1 MELNAASTSFKKRL
15 DICEVVLGNMQSQM
29 DGAKASILLGGDPG
43 IGKTSFVEMFAT
55 LIGMNL
61 VIIEAPHITEEHII
75 NIPFIIYDPK
85 SETHSNGVTSV
96 EAEYEQS
103 DFTIKLSDSHLY
115 TKLTS
120 IHKLSDEEYLKNIYN
135 STEDIIKIFESLKGN
150 ETTVPPIIQEVR
162 EKFKVILFLDEYF
175 RQTSTKI
182 RNMLRGILDG
192 RIGSHKLP
200 KDVYVMYA
208 SNLKDEGNS
217 IEGRTMHGDFDEVD
231 FGEYA
236 ASKDEWF
243 AYLISKFKKDEKG
256 VKLDMKII
264 EKFYEILGE
273 EELNFE
279 DMNKE
284 VRTSPRRWEQLL
296 LYINAAL
303 PASSYNEAKALLSN
317 VKVNFK
323 NYLSG
328 EKSELA
334 GKVEDAVVELIKETS
349 DIDINAEEENT
360 AEEWQDTLEHQ
371 IRMKMKL
378 GKNRKYIP
386 IISGMPGIGKTTF
399 IYEKVTHDLD
409 LRYIYINCSNLSPED
424 VTGMPLPSS
433 DGKGDK
439 KISTAFSEPSLYKT
453 IVDDMKKADEDHI
466 AFLRHKYKEDAE
478 DHIKEYEKK
487 PFKYLIFFDE
497 LNRNSHKVFNGIRK
511 LLLEKTF
518 GGGYDIPEGTVMVGA
533 INPKDNGAETLT
545 GHMRDVVDVIDASAD
560 FNKTLAYIKKREF
573 KGLSFPKAKD
583 IVFDIFEKFVN
594 RFSLA
599 EPDKDN
605 GITMKQRKFYLN
617 TGDVPTY
624 ISQREYTDMYTNA
637 VRALSIKYTRLVTD
651 NSDKIDFS
659 DEAQVKELDEQ
670 LRLAVFTAF
679 KNKLNSVFAKQ
690 TESPGFLDNLKGWFL
705 HSDDFGFGDELYF
718 KKADTVSL
726 GDILSKYVSD
736 ESGKI
741 DYNKHLFDD
750 IDFISFIENNDPQQM
765 REQLT
770 NFFKEQIKSAIE
782 ADEKVLKK
790 KHPLKQPN
798 EDGSE
803 VLHAVEEEVSEFEY
817 IIREIL
823 HAVKINKGNKISG
836 EYKEVIKMG
845 MSNAIKRLISGEDF
859 VHDDD
864 GPYYEV
870 NSKMGKL
877 IRTILKNAA
886 TAS

>member
-15 DICEVVLGNMQSQM
+15 DICEIVLGNMQSQM

-85 SETHSNGVTSV
+85 SESHSNGVTSV
-96 EAEYEQS
+96 EAEYQES

-120 IHKLSDEEYLKNIYN
+120 IRKLSDEDYLKNIYD

-150 ETTVPPIIQEVR
+150 RETIPPLVKQVR
-162 EKFKVILFLDEYF
+162 DKFKVILFLDEYF

-243 AYLISKFKKDEKG
+243 SYLISKFKKDEKN

-264 EKFYEILGE
+264 EKFYNILAE
-273 EELNFE
+273 DELNFE
-279 DMNKE
+279 DMDKE

-303 PASSYNEAKALLSN
+303 PTSSFSEAKALLSN

-328 EKSELA
+328 AKSVLA
-334 GKVEDAVVELIKETS
+334 EKVEDAVVELIKETS
-349 DIDINAEEENT
+349 DIDIDANEENS

-399 IYEKVTHDLD
+399 IYEKVTQDLD

-433 DGKGDK
+433 DGKGEK

-453 IVDDMKKADEDHI
+453 ILSDMKQADADHI
-466 AFLRHKYKEDAE
+466 EFLKHKYKDNAQE
-478 DHIKEYEKK
+478 HIEEYEKK

-560 FNKTLAYIKKREF
+560 FNKTLTYIKNRKFSNLEF
-573 KGLSFPKAKD
+573 PQAQE
-583 IVFDIFEKFVN
+583 IVLDIFEKFVD

-599 EPDKDN
+599 EPDSEN

-617 TGDVPTY
+617 TGDAPTY

-637 VRALSIKYTRLVTD
+637 VRALSIKYNRLVTE
-651 NSDKIDFS
+651 NSDNIDFS
-659 DEAQVKELDEQ
+659 DEAEVQKLDKEL
-670 LRLAVFTAF
+670 RLSVYNVF

-690 TESPGFLDNLKGWFL
+690 TDSPGFINDLKGWFL
-705 HSDDFGFGDELYF
+705 HSDDIGFTDDLYF
-718 KKADTVSL
+718 KKADTLSL
-726 GDILSKYVSD
+726 DTILKKYIPGAD
-736 ESGKI
+736 GKI
-741 DYNKHLFDD
+741 DHSKHLFDD
-750 IDFISFIENNDPQQM
+750 IDFISFIETNDPHQL

-770 NFFKEQIKSAIE
+770 NFFRDQIQSAKE

-790 KHPLKQPN
+790 QHPLKQPN
-798 EDGSE
+798 DDGSE
-803 VLHAVEEEVSEFEY
+803 VLHAVDEEISEFEY

-836 EYKEVIKMG
+836 EYKEVIKM
-845 MSNAIKRLISGEDF
+845 SIATALKRVVFGEGF
-859 VHDDD
+859 EHEDDD
-864 GPYYEV
+864 QYIDF
-870 NSKMGKL
+870 NSRMHKV
-877 IRTILKNAA
+877 IRTILKNA